1 MFIRRWNKP
10 GVEVCVH
17 AFVARDEVIQT
28 LPWNWRGWHAGS
40 GKNGSANNT
49 HISFECCE
57 PAGHTY
63 QNGKMVGYDVEK
75 NEAYFQD
82 IYRNAVE
89 LSAMLCRQY
98 RLDPMEPG
106 VILDHAG
113 GHALGIASNHSDVG
127 QWWPLHGKT
136 MDDFRRAVRD
146 AMRGGEETVTQ
157 EQFDAMMA
165 DYLARRGRE
174 KPLTG
179 LRTPAAGRRRPDW
192 SPGTALGCAI
202 GTSPPGR
209 RPSSSFT
216 ATSR

>member
-1 MFIRRWNKP
+1 MSQP
-10 GVEVCVH
+10 
-17 AFVARDEVIQT
+17 
-28 LPWNWRGWHAGS
+28 
-40 GKNGSANNT
+40 
-49 HISFECCE
+49 
-57 PAGHTY
+57 GHTY

-157 EQFDAMMA
+157 EQFV
-165 DYLARRGRE
+165 
-174 KPLTG
+174 P
-179 LRTPAAGRRRPDW
+179 
-192 SPGTALGCAI
+192 
-202 GTSPPGR
+202 
-209 RPSSSFT
+209 
-216 ATSR
+216 

>member
-1 MFIRRWNKP
+1 MELKLSQEFLTENDCYQAGRKIVPKGVMVHSTGVAQPDPQVFIRRWNKP

-136 MDDFRRAVRD
+136 MDDFRPVSY
-146 AMRGGEETVTQ
+146 TH
-157 EQFDAMMA
+157 
-165 DYLARRGRE
+165 
-174 KPLTG
+174 LT
-179 LRTPAAGRRRPDW
+179 LPT
-192 SPGTALGCAI
+192 T
-202 GTSPPGR
+202 
-209 RPSSSFT
+209 
-216 ATSR
+216 